1 MIRSMTGFGEAE
13 RATPAGLLRVEL
25 KTVNHRF
32 FNASMRTPYG
42 FDRHEAAIQGWLKE
56 YVSRGHVSVSLS
68 LDTSVTASEEPAP
81 ELDLG
86 RARHYRDSL
95 ERMGRELGLEGGVSV
110 DVLARFRDL
119 FRTPEQS
126 AEPME
131 VESEDLE
138 AVVRGAAESLVAMR
152 NREGASLAADLGGRL
167 DAMAGHLEAVAIS
180 APERLVRERDRLR
193 AAIEELAGDAGVD
206 EERLAREVAH
216 MADKWDINEEIVR
229 FRSHLTLFREAMAE
243 DDHQPVGKR
252 LGFLVQEMHREA
264 NTIGSKANDTEIGRA
279 VVGVKEELERLR
291 EQLENVE

>member
-1 MIRSMTGFGEAE
+1 MTGFGEAE

-86 RARHYRDSL
+86 RARHYRDAL

-119 FRTPEQS
+119 FRAPEQS
-126 AEPME
+126 VEPME

-138 AVVRGAAESLVAMR
+138 ALVRGAAESLVAMR
-152 NREGASLAADLGGRL
+152 DREGASLAADLGGRL
-167 DAMAGHLEAVAIS
+167 DAMAGHLEAVAVS

-193 AAIEELAGDAGVD
+193 AAVEELAGDAGVD

-243 DDHQPVGKR
+243 EDHQPVGKR

-264 NTIGSKANDTEIGRA
+264 NTIGSKANDPEISARSVA
-279 VVGVKEELERLR
+279 LKEEIERLR